1 MAMDKKMNR
10 ATIIL
15 VIGIMLIGVNAT
27 IITSQFDGLVSD
39 GMAQQVTDA
48 YDEQADFDEEWAT
61 SISEKVY
68 FGYNLTDIDALSS
81 EDPSNAYTKEGP
93 WIYNVTSHKEILEWN
108 EADGTMTYSEYEVF
122 EWCESCTW
130 EDRDGSMG
138 QVGDIYD
145 SVPGTNDFKNV
156 NILWTAESIAAIG
169 AVGFSYGEPFAK
181 AGFATNMMT
190 LELSSKAPSIW
201 SAEDI
206 SDNIVAASNGMQ
218 SAGMNA
224 TAANAAA
231 PSYVMTGA
239 YAQWNASAGAGAGIM
254 EPDFTSSAEMI
265 LEDAVDPSTGI
276 CIALT
281 CDYGPMIVAGMGA
294 PSEIVTPGRAML
306 YGYSDVSEPE
316 RTYIDWAVYALAG
329 STFLANGGGADLT
342 TTDNNR
348 ERLKE
353 VSGVDIPNPEVLEY
367 LLFGI
372 NEDGLATGIIQETDF
387 NGLPLNG
394 NILFLLGAQSDA
406 FSTMSSYGI
415 GLQAVLGVANWA
427 GAWIGMLGLPAEF
440 PLILTGGTGTM
451 NANDWWVE
459 SFGGEEPLAGGY
471 IPLGLNMGEWEG
483 QIDMSADDVRNILYD
498 SPYALATTDFG
509 SEFMYG
515 EATGKTLPQGT
526 DGPEAGGIVTDWND
540 EYIAD
545 LYEISVLEAQ
555 AVRNYIS
562 NFMVDVV
569 VPTLLTFQTGA
580 SAYTTQTVNQW
591 LFGACDP
598 VLEFQY
604 GPVSCFSSLETNET
618 YYGSI
623 SEDYPE
629 GISTGDASA
638 YIISTRG
645 DTIGQRL
652 MQGYVNSDGDGI
664 CDFDYTSSGIYLGEG
679 SAGWNETA
687 EGIDCAEG
695 QAYGMTEFLTW
706 RAPQRN
712 VENLGLMEEAVGS
725 SIDYAVLAN
734 SIGAIGTA
742 DESFKYNLG
751 GYAVAMTEVGNEVEF
766 KGIPMTEHSIVLDA
780 TQHNIQSKLIPTSL
794 SPISVTPG
802 VLGLYFNGNVD
813 FKVEPNTNAVMY
825 GHGTLQFMLD
835 IRGLGYDSPDLS
847 EGATD
852 AYPVFEIAI
861 HSEIGDEDAEGV
873 RGATDSLGLMGF
885 TNLDAP
891 APISYLNI
899 AQLVI
904 YLLGF
909 GLAVYGGMNMSTK
922 NRGDD
927 EYYYEDDEEQEI

>member
-1 MAMDKKMNR
+1 MAMDEKMNK

-15 VIGIMLIGVNAT
+15 VIGIMLVGVNAT
-27 IITSQFDGLVSD
+27 IVTSTMDGLISD
-39 GMAQQVTDA
+39 GMAEKVANA
-48 YDEQADFDEEWAT
+48 YTEENMINDDWNEST
-61 SISEKVY
+61 SEKVY
-68 FGYNLTDIDALSS
+68 FGYNLTDVSALSS
-81 EDPSNAYTKEGP
+81 EDPSNAYTKVGP
-93 WIYNVTSHKEILEWN
+93 WIYNVTSHKELVDWN
-108 EADGTMTYSEYEVF
+108 AGDGTMTYSEYEVF
-122 EWCESCTW
+122 EWCEECTW

-138 QVGDIYD
+138 PVGEIYD

-156 NILWTAESIAAIG
+156 NILWMAESIGAIG
-169 AVGFSYGEPFAK
+169 PVGFEYGEPFAK

-201 SAEDI
+201 ASEDI
-206 SDNIVAASNGMQ
+206 SNNIAAASNGMQ
-218 SAGMNA
+218 DAGLDAASADAM
-224 TAANAAA
+224 A

-239 YAQWNASAGAGAGIM
+239 YAVWNASAGAGMM
-254 EPDFTSSAEMI
+254 EPDFTSSANMI
-265 LEDAVDPSTGI
+265 LEDAADPSTGM

-281 CDYGPMIVAGMGA
+281 CDYGPMLVAGMGE
-294 PSEIVTPGRAML
+294 PNEVVTPTRAAL
-306 YGYSDVSEPE
+306 YGYSDVAEPE
-316 RTYIDWAVYALAG
+316 RTHIDWAVYALAG

-348 ERLKE
+348 ERLQE
-353 VSGVDIPNPEVLEY
+353 VSGVNIANPAVLEY

-372 NEDGLATGIIQETDF
+372 NEDGLAEGIIQETDF

-394 NILFLLGAQSDA
+394 NILFLLGAQGDA
-406 FSTMSSYGI
+406 FSTMSTYGI
-415 GLQAVLGVANWA
+415 GLTQLLGLADWA
-427 GAWIGMLGLPAEF
+427 GAWIGMLGVPAEF
-440 PLILTGGTGTM
+440 PMILLGEAGTM

-483 QIDMSADDVRNILYD
+483 QIDMSAEDVKNLLYD
-498 SPYALATTDFG
+498 SPYALATTGFG
-509 SEFMYG
+509 ADFMYG

-526 DGPEAGGIVTDWND
+526 DGPEAGGEVSDWND
-540 EYIAD
+540 EYVAN
-545 LYEISVLEAQ
+545 LYGISVLEAQ

-580 SAYTTQTVNQW
+580 EAYTTQTVDQW

-604 GPVSCFSSLETNET
+604 GSVACYSSLETNKT
-618 YYGSI
+618 YYGSV
-623 SEDYPE
+623 SEEFPN
-629 GISTGDASA
+629 GISTGDYSA
-638 YIISTRG
+638 YVMSIEG

-652 MQGYVNSDGDGI
+652 MQGYANTDGDGL
-664 CDFDYTSSGIYLGEG
+664 CDFDYSASGVYLGEDI
-679 SAGWNETA
+679 ECT
-687 EGIDCAEG
+687 EG
-695 QAYGMTEFLTW
+695 QVYGMTEYLTW
-706 RAPQRN
+706 RAPAKDAAN
-712 VENLGLMEEAVGS
+712 YGLMEEAVGS
-725 SIDYAVLAN
+725 SVDYAVLEN

-751 GYAVAMTEVGNEVEF
+751 GYAVAMTEVGDNVEF
-766 KGIPMTEHSIVLDA
+766 KGIPMVEHSIVLDA

-825 GHGTLQFMLD
+825 GHGTLQFVLD

-861 HSEIGDEDAEGV
+861 HSEIDDDAAEDV
-873 RGATDSLGLMGF
+873 RGATDSIGIMGF
-885 TNLDAP
+885 TTLDAP
-891 APISYLNI
+891 MPILALNLV
-899 AQLVI
+899 QLVV
-904 YLLGF
+904 YVLGL
-909 GLAVYGGMNMSTK
+909 GMLAYGGMNMSSK
-922 NRGDD
+922 NED
-927 EYYYEDDEEQEI
+927 EQ